1 MNADEKEI
9 YNQKNRKHERSS
21 RFLTFER
28 WSGKCESDSKRGK
41 EIRANENEE
50 EKRRRVDE
58 TYNRVALLRSE
69 RSEEKIMEEL
79 ELKRA
84 IYKNSMERRDDVE
97 EEFDKIDLKHK
108 KRLFRSR
115 RTQTEKTEENMKA
128 REGMQKLRE
137 TGHKR
142 IIKRRTRQNF
152 SELEDWQSFV
162 QKSKRH
168 AEMAASK
175 KPDIV
180 QKINEKERE
189 RRELNR
195 KRVEE
200 EQEIEKRRQKK
211 IEEDGGEWEYNAEH
225 DDYIWIGEGEPI
237 ESINDACPLQ
247 NIPHTKEE
255 LEELRQ
261 QEEKELE
268 EFFKEKKRIAKEK
281 RKEKNEKIKAAM
293 KVPIEVPQV
302 KEMSK
307 YEIIRLNI
315 IKEREQAMA
324 ESGFFDDLLQYKKNI
339 GLL

>member
-1 MNADEKEI
+1 MQKKI
-9 YNQKNRKHERSS
+9 YEERNREYERSS

-28 WSGKCESDSKRGK
+28 WSGKCESDSNRGK

-58 TYNRVALLRSE
+58 TNKRVTLLRSK
-69 RSEEKIMEEL
+69 RSEEQKMEKL
-79 ELKRA
+79 KLKRN
-84 IYKNSMERRDDVE
+84 IYKNSMILRDNVE

-108 KRLFRSR
+108 RRLFRSR
-115 RTQTEKTEENMKA
+115 RTQAEKAEENMKA

-137 TGHKR
+137 TWPKR

-152 SELEDWQSFV
+152 SEFEDWQRFV

-189 RRELNR
+189 RREVNR
-195 KRVEE
+195 KRVEK
-200 EQEIEKRRQKK
+200 EQEIEKERQKK
-211 IEEDGGEWEYNAEH
+211 IKEDGGEWEYNAEYDH
-225 DDYIWIGEGEPI
+225 YKWIGEGEPI
-237 ESINDACPLQ
+237 EGINDDCPLQ
-247 NIPHTKEE
+247 NRPHTKQE

-268 EFFKEKKRIAKEK
+268 EFYNEKKRIAKEK

-293 KVPIEVPQV
+293 KVPIGAPPV

-307 YEIIRLNI
+307 YEKIRLNI